1 VSAVS
6 RAGELSRRDFL
17 GVSVTAAGALMM
29 SWHWPRAARA
39 QPAGG
44 RSLGAFVRIETD
56 GRVVIGARACEIGQG
71 VKTSLPMLIAEE
83 LDVPWSAVT
92 VEQLPYG
99 LVASHDPPGFTSR
112 YGPQGAGGS
121 TNIPDAW
128 NALRQAG
135 ARVRW
140 LLVQAAAQTWQQ
152 PADQL
157 QTRAAHVLHPDG
169 RSLSYAQLATRAAT
183 LTPAPADVPLKPR
196 GAYRIIGQPT
206 RVTDAREI
214 VTGAAA
220 YGIDAAIPGA
230 LTAVIARCPYFDGA
244 VAQVDDAQARRV
256 PGVRQ
261 VFRIPGPQPGAA
273 LDRNLAAGVAVV
285 ADDFW
290 SARKGREAL
299 RITWT
304 PGPGAQDS
312 SAALERRAAA
322 ALATRGK
329 IARQDGE
336 LEAARKAAARV
347 VEAVYVMPL
356 LAHATM
362 EPPNALIELRA
373 KQALL
378 VASLQSPGGA
388 SHIISAMTGI
398 ARPDIE
404 IRLQRVG
411 GGFGRGLQNDF
422 VAEAVLVAQAVKAPV
437 KVVWTREDDLQN
449 DFYRPFGLHQLTATL
464 DPEGRVSGWAHR
476 VAATPRKSR
485 AAGMEE
491 ESDWIGCADPDGF
504 PAGCVANYLSEFLPV
519 EFGLARGWLR
529 GPLPTFSA
537 FAVQSFVDEVAVAAR
552 ADPLALRLEL
562 LGAPRELAYRD
573 HGGPKLHTGRL
584 AGVLRRAAQEVGY
597 GRKLPPGHG
606 IGLASHFT
614 HGGYAAH
621 AFEVAVPEAGE
632 LEVVRCVCAVDVG
645 EIVNPLGVEAQMM
658 GATID
663 GLSTALN
670 LQITVKDGRIEQS
683 NFPDYPLLRMAAAP
697 DVEVHLV
704 DSEFP
709 PSGAGEMGMPT
720 VAPALVNAI
729 FAASGKRIRR
739 LPVGDQLKGSRT
751 ADARPCVQSPPASD
765 T

>member
-1 VSAVS
+1 VSVLRSTGA
-6 RAGELSRRDFL
+6 LSRRDFL
-17 GVSVTAAGALMM
+17 SVSTSAAGALMV
-29 SWHWPRAARA
+29 SWPWPCAPGA
-39 QPAGG
+39 QPAGS
-44 RSLGAFVRIETD
+44 RSLGAFVRIEAD
-56 GRVVIGARACEIGQG
+56 GRIVIGARGCEIGQG

-99 LVASHDPPGFTSR
+99 LIASHDAPGYTSR

-121 TNIPDAW
+121 TSIPDGW
-128 NALRQAG
+128 KELRQAG

-140 LLVQAAAQTWQQ
+140 LLVQAAARIWQQ

-157 QTRAAHVLHPDG
+157 RTHDAHVLHPDG
-169 RSLSYAQLATRAAT
+169 RSLSYAQLAARAAT
-183 LTPAPADVPLKPR
+183 LTPAPAELPLKPR
-196 GAYRIIGQPT
+196 GGYRIIGQPT

-230 LTAVIARCPYFDGA
+230 LTALIARCPYFDGA
-244 VAQVDDAQARRV
+244 VAHVDDAQARRV

-261 VFRIPGPQPGAA
+261 VFRIPGPQPGAV

-304 PGPGAQDS
+304 QGPGAQDS
-312 SAALERRAAA
+312 SAALERRAVA

-329 IARQDGE
+329 IARRDGE
-336 LEAARKAAARV
+336 LEATRQTAARV

-362 EPPNALIELRA
+362 EPPNALIELRP
-373 KQALL
+373 KRALL

-388 SHIISAMTGI
+388 SRMISEMSGI

-404 IRLQRVG
+404 IRLRRVG

-422 VAEAVLVAQAVKAPV
+422 VAEAVLVAQAAKAAV
-437 KVVWTREDDLQN
+437 KVIWTREDDLQN

-464 DPEGRVSGWAHR
+464 DAQGGVSSWAHR
-476 VAATPRKSR
+476 VAATPRKYR

-504 PAGCVANYLSEFLPV
+504 PAGCVANYLSEFMAV
-519 EFGLARGWLR
+519 ELGLARGWVR

-537 FAVQSFVDEVAVAAR
+537 FPVQSFVDEVALAAG

-573 HGGPKLHTGRL
+573 HGGPTLHTGRL
-584 AGVLRRAAQEVGY
+584 AGVLRRAAQEIGY
-597 GRKLPPGHG
+597 GRKLPRGHG

-614 HGGYAAH
+614 HGGYVAH
-621 AFEVAVPEAGE
+621 AFEVAVSAAGE

-645 EIVNPLGVEAQMM
+645 EVVNPLGVEAQMM

-697 DVEVHLV
+697 DVAVHLV
-704 DSEFP
+704 ASEFP

-739 LPVGDQLKGSRT
+739 LPVGDQLKGST
-751 ADARPCVQSPPASD
+751 ARS
-765 T
+765 